1 MDNVSYGD
9 PQLQIKQ
16 LYVKAALDL
25 LIEGAK
31 KLRAKN
37 LVKIDLLEDPITNL
51 LSHEMKLAQRA
62 GISKIITWDI
72 RVDTQSNPLDP
83 QDIGEI
89 DFKFRWSDYPEPND
103 YDRYLAVEAKR
114 LFGKGDS
121 LAGKYVEKGLM
132 DFVVGK
138 YGRGHN
144 YGIMLGY
151 VLVGPLTAVVVK
163 VKQALD
169 DRKMQTAEYCPFT
182 PDNSLCPHPHTN
194 HSVHLQQG
202 TVTLITLVHV
212 FLDFSESEV

>member
-1 MDNVSYGD
+1 MNNTSYGD
-9 PQLQIKQ
+9 PNLQVKP

-31 KLRAKN
+31 RLQAKN
-37 LVKIDLLEDPITNL
+37 LVRIDLLEDPITNL
-51 LSHEMKLAQRA
+51 LSYEMKLAQRA
-62 GISKIITWDI
+62 GISKMIMWDI
-72 RVDTQSNPLDP
+72 RADTQSNPLDP

-114 LFGKGDS
+114 LLGKGDS

-138 YGRGHN
+138 YGHGHN

-151 VLVGPLTAVVVK
+151 VLVGPLSKAVDRVKKAMNTRK
-163 VKQALD
+163 VK
-169 DRKMQTAEYCPFT
+169 TAECCPFT
-182 PDNSLCPHPHTN
+182 YDSSLCTHPKTH
-194 HSVHLQQG
+194 HSIHQQHG
-202 TVTLITLVHV
+202 TSVRITLIHV
-212 FLDFSESEV
+212 FLDFS

>member
-62 GISKIITWDI
+62 GISKIIMWDI
-72 RVDTQSNPLDP
+72 RVDTQSNSLDP

-132 DFVVGK
+132 DFVIAK

-151 VLVGPLTAVVVK
+151 VLVGPLSTAVGR
-163 VKQALD
+163 VKQAMNK
-169 DRKMQTAEYCPFT
+169 RKVQTLECQPFT
-182 PDNSLCPHPHTN
+182 YNNSLCPHPKTH
-194 HSVHLQQG
+194 HSTHQQQG
-202 TVTLITLVHV
+202 TFVSITLIHV
-212 FLDFSESEV
+212 FLDFS